1 MMRMSVERDDDVM
14 NMDVECFELERSRI
28 VAEPCARQCSC
39 CSMQVELCLFVVDA
53 EAVVDAYWAFSGDLV
68 ERYHAL
74 DLDRLRAARESAQ
87 SAR

>member
-1 MMRMSVERDDDVM
+1 MRMSVERDDDVM
-14 NMDVECFELERSRI
+14 NMDVECSERERSRF

-39 CSMQVELCLFVVDA
+39 SMQVELLFFVVVDA